1 LKYDDIELIKQ
12 NVKHAFVG
20 IEKCLQEMTTTYRV
34 VPTNTVA
41 DWYTE
46 LSKVGSN
53 RCKIALYQDSSD
65 QWIRIEITY
74 SSAILKN
81 YGSDDLRSIQ
91 ATNLISPAIIKES
104 PVILSRCTFVTETPH
119 AEIANDKSA
128 RVSKRTSVIFRKS
141 AILED
146 HRLIGSELT
155 ETLEKIETET
165 DLIQKDNLARGALI
179 DSVRLWARLRKSGNS
194 TWWSTDT
201 DTMKIEFGENDPT
214 EYWGE
219 IGLNV
224 SDFIAGSTRY
234 PWIPSDI
241 SKIESP
247 FDD

>member
-1 LKYDDIELIKQ
+1 VLLQHFDDPLFRESALAHVRLPEGTDSTQKRGHLRGAGQ
-12 NVKHAFVG
+12 
-20 IEKCLQEMTTTYRV
+20 
-34 VPTNTVA
+34 
-41 DWYTE
+41 
-46 LSKVGSN
+46 N

>member
-1 LKYDDIELIKQ
+1 
-12 NVKHAFVG
+12 
-20 IEKCLQEMTTTYRV
+20 
-34 VPTNTVA
+34 
-41 DWYTE
+41 
-46 LSKVGSN
+46 
-53 RCKIALYQDSSD
+53 
-65 QWIRIEITY
+65 
-74 SSAILKN
+74 
-81 YGSDDLRSIQ
+81 
-91 ATNLISPAIIKES
+91 
-104 PVILSRCTFVTETPH
+104 
-119 AEIANDKSA
+119 
-128 RVSKRTSVIFRKS
+128 
-141 AILED
+141 
-146 HRLIGSELT
+146 
-155 ETLEKIETET
+155 LEKIETET

-201 DTMKIEFGENDPT
+201 DTMKIVFGENDPT